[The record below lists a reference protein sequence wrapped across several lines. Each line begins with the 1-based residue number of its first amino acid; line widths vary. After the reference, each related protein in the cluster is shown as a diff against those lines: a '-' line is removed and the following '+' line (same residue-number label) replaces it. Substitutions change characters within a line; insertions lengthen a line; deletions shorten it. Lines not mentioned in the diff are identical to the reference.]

1 MGVLA
6 PHDRAFSPALVSS
19 SAFLL
24 TLLPA
29 LFLKALLPA
38 RLRKAII
45 HTYQVSDSDPYQ
57 VSDYERLELRLP
69 PNLQNWSSISR
80 PEAPGQHALTEE

>member
-1 MGVLA
+1 MHIFMGVLA

-29 LFLKALLPA
+29 LFLLALLPA
-38 RLRKAII
+38 LFLLALLPALLRRAITHI
-45 HTYQVSDSDPYQ
+45 KGFLLIS
-57 VSDYERLELRLP
+57 LELVI
-69 PNLQNWSSISR
+69 NLK
-80 PEAPGQHALTEE
+80 T

>member
-1 MGVLA
+1 MHIFMGVLA

-29 LFLKALLPA
+29 LFLLALLPA
-38 RLRKAII
+38 LLRRAITHI
-45 HTYQVSDSDPYQ
+45 EGFLLIS
-57 VSDYERLELRLP
+57 LELVI
-69 PNLQNWSSISR
+69 NLK
-80 PEAPGQHALTEE
+80 T